1 MELKDVKLWLRIDHD
16 EEDSILQMLIESSK
30 SYYETATGFKYENKP
45 KINLFC
51 MVLIAD
57 WYENRELTG
66 RRVSEKVRFTIQ
78 SMLAQLQFGKE

>member
-1 MELKDVKLWLRIDHD
+1 MELEDVKLWLRIDHD
-16 EEDSILQMLIESSK
+16 EEDSILEMLIESSK
-30 SYYETATGFKYENKP
+30 SYYETATGFKYENEP

-51 MVLIAD
+51 MVLISD

-66 RRVSEKVRFTIQ
+66 KRVSEKVRFTVQ